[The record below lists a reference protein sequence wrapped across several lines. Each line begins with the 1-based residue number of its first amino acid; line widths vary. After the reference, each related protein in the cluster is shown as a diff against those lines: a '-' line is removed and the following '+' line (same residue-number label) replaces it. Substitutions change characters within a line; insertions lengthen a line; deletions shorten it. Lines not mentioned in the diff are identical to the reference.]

1 MPRLQTYKKG
11 GCAQKGSGRR
21 KKLHKWAR
29 NGRRKQKGG
38 FLFTGLA
45 VLGSLIAAG
54 IAGAAPAVAT
64 GILTSAAGYGT
75 TKAIQAIEASQRGRG
90 RKLRRR
96 R

>member
-1 MPRLQTYKKG
+1 MPRRQTYRKG
-11 GCAQKGSGRR
+11 GCQNGSGRK
-21 KKLHKWAR
+21 KKLHAWAR

-45 VLGSLIAAG
+45 ALGSLIYAG
-54 IAGAAPAVAT
+54 IAAAAPAVAT
-64 GILTSAAGYGT
+64 GAISAASGFAV
-75 TKAIQAIEASQRGRG
+75 TKALEASQRGRG